1 MKLKRLLLLA
11 PMAALLCSCGD
22 IAKLISVPDD
32 SEEETTSETDDDSS
46 IAFPDPEVGKSKLL
60 ELGETEGFEIAFTMT
75 ADGESESVTLG
86 FKNDT
91 IWQIADGE
99 YNGAYVK
106 TEDGGTHFYGVEEG
120 AFVYAETYDAE
131 TVPFQAMAETVV
143 AIFYSWTTMPLEVAS
158 VTHHQTRLGR
168 DCDYYVADLSAP
180 GGSLE
185 FALYIDTETGI
196 AMKIAATAESEEG
209 SSSIDFEVLSFR
221 TGNQVTPPDL
231 PAPTPAG
238 EE

>member
-22 IAKLISVPDD
+22 IAKLISIPDD
-32 SEEETTSETDDDSS
+32 SEEETTSETSAPID
-46 IAFPDPEVGKSKLL
+46 FPDPEVGKSKLL
-60 ELGETEGFEIAFTMT
+60 ELGETEGFEIAFSMT
-75 ADGESESVTLG
+75 ADGESGSATVG

-91 IWQIADGE
+91 IWQITGGE
-99 YNGAYVK
+99 YNAAYVK
-106 TEDGGTHFYGVEEG
+106 TEDGGTHVYGVEEG
-120 AFVYAETYDAE
+120 AFVYTGTYDAE
-131 TVPFQAMAETVV
+131 TIPFQEMAESVV
-143 AIFYSWTTMPLEVAS
+143 AIFYSWTTMSLEIAS
-158 VTHHQTRLGR
+158 VTHHQTYLGR

-185 FALYIDTETGI
+185 FTLYVDTETGI
-196 AMKIAATAESEEG
+196 SMKVAATAESEEG

-221 TGNQVTPPDL
+221 TGNQVTVPDL

-238 EE
+238 LD

>member
-32 SEEETTSETDDDSS
+32 SEEETTSETSAPID
-46 IAFPDPEVGKSKLL
+46 FPDPEVGKSKLL
-60 ELGETEGFEIAFTMT
+60 ELGETEGFEIAFSMT

-91 IWQIADGE
+91 IWQITDGE

-106 TEDGGTHFYGVEEG
+106 AEDGGTHVYGVEEG
-120 AFVYAETYDAE
+120 AFVYAGTYDAE
-131 TVPFQAMAETVV
+131 TFPFQAMAESFV
-143 AIFYSWTTMPLEVAS
+143 AIFYSWTTMSLEIAS
-158 VTHHQTRLGR
+158 VTHHQTYLGR

-185 FALYIDTETGI
+185 FELYVDTETGI
-196 AMKIAATAESEEG
+196 TMKVAATAASSEG
-209 SSSIDFEVLSFR
+209 SSSLDFEVLSFR
-221 TGNQVTPPDL
+221 TGDQVTVPDL

-238 EE
+238 LD

>member
-22 IAKLISVPDD
+22 IAKLISIPDD
-32 SEEETTSETDDDSS
+32 SEEETSS
-46 IAFPDPEVGKSKLL
+46 AAG
-60 ELGETEGFEIAFTMT
+60 ELGETEGFEIAFSMT
-75 ADGESESVTLG
+75 ADGESESATVG

-91 IWQIADGE
+91 IWEIADGE
-99 YNGAYVK
+99 YNAAYVK
-106 TEDGGTHFYGVEEG
+106 TEDGGTHVYGVEEG
-120 AFVYAETYDAE
+120 AFVYAGTYDAE
-131 TVPFQAMAETVV
+131 TFPFQAMAESVV

-158 VTHHQTRLGR
+158 VTHHQTYLGR

-185 FALYIDTETGI
+185 FTLYVDTETGI
-196 AMKIAATAESEEG
+196 TMKVAATAESEEG

-221 TGNQVTPPDL
+221 TGNQVTVPDL
-231 PAPTPAG
+231 PAPTPEG
-238 EE
+238 LD

>member
-22 IAKLISVPDD
+22 IAKLISIPDD

-46 IAFPDPEVGKSKLL
+46 IAFPDTEVGKSKLL
-60 ELGETEGFEIAFTMT
+60 ELGETEGFEIAFSMT
-75 ADGESESVTLG
+75 ADGESGFATVG

-91 IWQIADGE
+91 IWRIIDGE
-99 YNGAYVK
+99 QSEAYVK
-106 TEDGGTHFYGVEEG
+106 TEDGGTHVYSVEEG
-120 AFVYAETYDAE
+120 AFVYTGTYDAE
-131 TVPFQAMAETVV
+131 TIPFQEMAESVV
-143 AIFYSWTTMPLEVAS
+143 AIFYSWTTMSLEIAS
-158 VTHHQTRLGR
+158 VTHHQTYLGR

-185 FALYIDTETGI
+185 FELYVDTETGI
-196 AMKIAATAESEEG
+196 TMKVAATAASSEG
-209 SSSIDFEVLSFR
+209 SSSLDFEVLSFR
-221 TGNQVTPPDL
+221 TGDQVTVPDL

-238 EE
+238 LD